1 MSEITISTGH
11 PDAGRIYAEALD
23 RVTAER
29 DAALGREAALID
41 QLDAALRQVKANWDY
56 AQDKQQRLTA
66 ADERADVLESVSVK
80 QAALLDELGIPLDEV
95 DDLFGETL
103 KNSKRYEYLRSV
115 MAVENFPAP
124 HPAWSEPSEV
134 ESKRIDDLCDAAL
147 KPAEPPLPE
156 GWYGVDCEE
165 NNREPGITVRFG
177 SGTEIS
183 SYGKCSRYLP
193 YKMVTEIRTE
203 LKPAEPAK
211 CNACGGR
218 DSVCVDWDFGAWS
231 DCQEC
236 TKP

>member
-1 MSEITISTGH
+1 MSEVKRFRADHRHVVETEFD
-11 PDAGRIYAEALD
+11 DAQFVDVADFG

-29 DAALGREAALID
+29 DALQAL
-41 QLDAALRQVKANWDY
+41 
-56 AQDKQQRLTA
+56 LTA

-147 KPAEPPLPE
+147 KPAE
-156 GWYGVDCEE
+156 
-165 NNREPGITVRFG
+165 
-177 SGTEIS
+177 
-183 SYGKCSRYLP
+183 
-193 YKMVTEIRTE
+193 
-203 LKPAEPAK
+203 
-211 CNACGGR
+211 GGG
-218 DSVCVDWDFGAWS
+218 DD
-231 DCQEC
+231 
-236 TKP
+236 